1 MTSPPAHVRV
11 PAPPRIPPLPPSE
24 WPATLRSLLA
34 DSRKDGAGRVN
45 LFGTLAHH
53 PALAHAWLSLARVLT
68 HEGTLGDRRRE
79 LVVLRTA
86 HRLGGTF
93 VHERHRTPATAAGL
107 TAAEI
112 LATAAPPD
120 THPWAREERALLET
134 CDLLASHSAL
144 PDGLWQRLAR
154 FLSPEQLIELLVLAG
169 QTAAMCTT
177 LGVLR
182 TPSDG
187 AVPEVLEESGADGEG
202 AHPVPEP
209 GRKYAAGPRAA
220 ADPCRSG
227 ALTFMD
233 AP

>member
-24 WPATLRSLLA
+24 WPAPLRSLLA
-34 DSRKDGAGRVN
+34 ESRKDGAGRVN

-93 VHERHRTPATAAGL
+93 VHERHRAPATAAGL

-112 LATAAPPD
+112 LATAAAPHA
-120 THPWAREERALLET
+120 HPWAREERALLET
-134 CDLLASHSAL
+134 CDLLTSHSAL
-144 PDGLWQRLAR
+144 PDGLWRQLAR
-154 FLSPEQLIELLVLAG
+154 FLNAEQLIELLVLVG
-169 QTAAMCTT
+169 QTTAMCTT

-187 AVPEVLEESGADGEG
+187 AAPEAPEESGAAGGG
-202 AHPVPEP
+202 ARPVPEA
-209 GRKYAAGPRAA
+209 GRKYAGGARAA
-220 ADPCRSG
+220 ADPGPSG
-227 ALTFMD
+227 APALVD